1 MERKLMKGAPK
12 KAIMDLVNKSIDES
26 SISSEASACALMTE
40 AVSIM
45 LADIDRRMKAKY
57 SAYGLITKRDGED
70 ILTGM
75 SRYCQLVRMCMAE
88 YEKSLRSKFEQYTF
102 GYGGVE
108 SLDSFSRSANDIARL
123 VMKLCDKGKV
133 DGVLSKIERYID
145 RFKEQ
150 GRFTEED
157 YERFVLR

>member
-1 MERKLMKGAPK
+1 MERKLMKGAPR

-57 SAYGLITKRDGED
+57 SAYGLITKRDGDD
-70 ILTGM
+70 IISGM
-75 SRYCQLVRMCMAE
+75 ARYCQLVRMCMAE
-88 YEKSLRSKFEQYTF
+88 YEKSLRCKFEQYTF
-102 GYGGVE
+102 GYGGAE
-108 SLDSFSRSANDIARL
+108 SYDSFGRSANDIARL

-150 GRFTEED
+150 GRFTKED
-157 YERFVLR
+157 YQRFILK